1 MAVKVKVVV
10 KVKVRVMC
18 AEVVKNEFGKSI

>member
-10 KVKVRVMC
+10 KVKVRVMRVG
-18 AEVVKNEFGKSI
+18 VVKNGFGKSV